1 MQKRQYSMQCDLV
14 TRTKLSL
21 PANFSDEIL
30 NLELMM
36 EETPVHYDAIQK
48 LSDYYTVINI

>member
-1 MQKRQYSMQCDLV
+1 MQCDLV